1 MIYFRGCV
9 AREKLKSISI
19 ATEEILKN
27 AEIDY
32 NILENEKCCGSFL
45 LRTGF
50 VNEAK
55 KVMKETFKK
64 IGNDKIIVSC
74 AGCYKTF
81 KKDYKE
87 ILGVELEVIHTSE
100 IFKELLDEDKIE
112 IEFLD
117 KKVTYHDPCHLGREM
132 EQFDISR
139 EVISKIA
146 ELTEME
152 RNRENSRCCGS
163 GAGVKSAYP
172 EITEE
177 IAKMRIEDSRDA
189 EIIITACPFCILNL
203 SSINSVE
210 VLDISEILLKALKKK

>member
-1 MIYFRGCV
+1 MIYFRGCT

-50 VNEAK
+50 VDDAK

-81 KKDYKE
+81 RKDYKE

-100 IFKELLDEDKIE
+100 IFKELLDEDKIK

-132 EQFDISR
+132 EQFDIPR
-139 EVISKIA
+139 EVISKIV

-177 IAKMRIEDSRDA
+177 IAKMRIEDAGDA
-189 EIIITACPFCILNL
+189 KIIITACPFCILNI
-203 SSINSVE
+203 SSINSIE